1 MSVQYAGLPRFGNQY
16 PARFGRHGI
25 AAAAGLPFRFVPG
38 VRRRNRAW
46 EEAHSCSLYL
56 TPLPSL
62 KRRSDTTRVGVPD
75 HRSNAHNAIMS
86 FGNTPAFLQMLT
98 HAKPMI
104 RIAWPPN
111 AIRWRTRQGFLLGL
125 FSCGLVLL
133 GWASAVSAS
142 DEGGQN
148 PSFTR
153 IDREVQAIK
162 QEMLDINRDLAL
174 LEAELLYPAEHRLTV
189 FLSLGS
195 NTTMDIDA
203 LEIDLNGESLVYHRY
218 SDAEMEALRKGGVHK
233 AYIGSIE
240 KGEHVLRAQL
250 SGTGR
255 RDQVFDIVNSAR
267 FTKLQGTRYVELLV
281 SESTLRGVPHL
292 TIQSW

>member
-1 MSVQYAGLPRFGNQY
+1 MASV
-16 PARFGRHGI
+16 RHQ
-25 AAAAGLPFRFVPG
+25 LFP
-38 VRRRNRAW
+38 
-46 EEAHSCSLYL
+46 
-56 TPLPSL
+56 
-62 KRRSDTTRVGVPD
+62 K
-75 HRSNAHNAIMS
+75 M
-86 FGNTPAFLQMLT
+86 QT

-104 RIAWPPN
+104 RIAQPPN
-111 AIRWRTRQGFLLGL
+111 AVGWGTRQGFLLGL
-125 FSCGLVLL
+125 LTCGLVLL
-133 GWASAVSAS
+133 GWASAASAS

-162 QEMLDINRDLAL
+162 REMLDINRDLSAL
-174 LEAELLYPAEHRLTV
+174 EGELLYPPEHRLTV

-195 NTTMDIDA
+195 DTLMDIDA
-203 LEIDLNGESLVYHRY
+203 LKIDLNGNPLVHRTY
-218 SDAEMEALRKGGVHK
+218 SDAEMKALRKGGVHK

-255 RDQVFDIVNSAR
+255 RDQLFDIVNSAR

-281 SESTLRGVPHL
+281 SESTLRGVPRL

>member
-1 MSVQYAGLPRFGNQY
+1 MQ
-16 PARFGRHGI
+16 
-25 AAAAGLPFRFVPG
+25 
-38 VRRRNRAW
+38 
-46 EEAHSCSLYL
+46 
-56 TPLPSL
+56 
-62 KRRSDTTRVGVPD
+62 
-75 HRSNAHNAIMS
+75 
-86 FGNTPAFLQMLT
+86 T

-104 RIAWPPN
+104 RIVRPPN
-111 AIRWRTRQGFLLGL
+111 AVHRGMGQGFFPGLLA
-125 FSCGLVLL
+125 CGLVLL
-133 GWASAVSAS
+133 GWASAASAS
-142 DEGGQN
+142 DEGGQD

-162 QEMLDINRDLAL
+162 QEMLDINRDLSS
-174 LEAELLYPAEHRLTV
+174 LEGELLYPPEHRLTV

-195 NTTMDIDA
+195 NTTVDIDA
-203 LEIDLNGESLVYHRY
+203 LKIDLNGESLVHHRY

-281 SESTLRGVPHL
+281 SESTLRGVPRL